1 MQRYLNEM
9 TLQGDLVNH
18 PCLDYFPD
26 GTAVLRITLET
37 RHTRFD
43 QHTDEILCA
52 CEHHDAV
59 LYGHQAEQVAWSLA
73 KGDQLWLR
81 GPVSHRAFRDGIT
94 GRQGVIWEVEARQIK
109 IMSIRRDSG
118 QRSHATR
125 LWLNGR

>member
-9 TLQGDLVNH
+9 TLLGDLVNH

-26 GTAVLRITLET
+26 GEAVLRITLET

-43 QHTDEILCA
+43 ERTDEILCA

-81 GPVSHRAFRDGIT
+81 GPVCHRAFRDNVT
-94 GRQGVIWEVEARQIK
+94 GRRGVVCEVEARQIR
-109 IMSIRRDSG
+109 IMPGGRESG
-118 QRSHATR
+118 QRSHAAH
-125 LWLNGR
+125 LWLNAR